1 MLSSN
6 KEQDI
11 KAHKACPSFI
21 DLTYDNV
28 HTYDDVTLP
37 TPKEQDPEASAT
49 YFEQEQDVPK
59 KQEQGRKEGE
69 EEEVKVQ
76 SKEASK
82 KEGDEEEIKEVS
94 SKDDGEEEEV
104 NAKKVVE
111 QTMETEN
118 IKVRNLHLHL
128 PTPNPKLHLHLPTP
142 TPTPTPNPNL
152 HLHHLS

>member
-21 DLTYDNV
+21 DLTYGNV

-59 KQEQGRKEGE
+59 KAGAGQEGGGGRG
-69 EEEVKVQ
+69 
-76 SKEASK
+76 
-82 KEGDEEEIKEVS
+82 G
-94 SKDDGEEEEV
+94 
-104 NAKKVVE
+104 
-111 QTMETEN
+111 
-118 IKVRNLHLHL
+118 
-128 PTPNPKLHLHLPTP
+128 
-142 TPTPTPNPNL
+142 
-152 HLHHLS
+152 